1 MKSLLLRLTLS
12 IYIKRGRSHR
22 SSNKNKN
29 FCPTL
34 HPVTYITGEILIN
47 MDHGLVTGSVF
58 IDRAKVFD
66 TGDRDI
72 LLSKFEYYGES
83 LPWLRTSS
91 REESS
96 RCTLILSH
104 LKSLP

>member
-1 MKSLLLRLTLS
+1 M
-12 IYIKRGRSHR
+12 
-22 SSNKNKN
+22 
-29 FCPTL
+29 
-34 HPVTYITGEILIN
+34 N

-58 IDRAKVFD
+58 IDLTKVFD
-66 TGDRDI
+66 TADRDI
-72 LLSKFEYYGES
+72 LLSKFEYYGVCYES

>member
-1 MKSLLLRLTLS
+1 M
-12 IYIKRGRSHR
+12 
-22 SSNKNKN
+22 
-29 FCPTL
+29 
-34 HPVTYITGEILIN
+34 N

-58 IDRAKVFD
+58 IDLAKVFD
-66 TGDRDI
+66 TADRDI
-72 LLSKFEYYGES
+72 LLSKFEYYGVCYES